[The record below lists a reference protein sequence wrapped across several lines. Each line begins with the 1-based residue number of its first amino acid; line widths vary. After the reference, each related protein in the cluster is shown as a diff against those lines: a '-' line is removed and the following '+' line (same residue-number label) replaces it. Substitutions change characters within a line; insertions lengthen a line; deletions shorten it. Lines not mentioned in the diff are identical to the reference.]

1 VPEPPLSDA
10 ELRMVRGMIDEYVQ
24 ESAVHAW
31 FRLRGRWIMAALALL
46 SAAAVLIASVE
57 EIVRSI
63 VGG

>member
-1 VPEPPLSDA
+1 ML
-10 ELRMVRGMIDEYVQ
+10 RGMIDEYVQ
-24 ESAVHAW
+24 ETAVHAW
-31 FRLRGRWIMAALALL
+31 FRMRGRWIVKALVFA